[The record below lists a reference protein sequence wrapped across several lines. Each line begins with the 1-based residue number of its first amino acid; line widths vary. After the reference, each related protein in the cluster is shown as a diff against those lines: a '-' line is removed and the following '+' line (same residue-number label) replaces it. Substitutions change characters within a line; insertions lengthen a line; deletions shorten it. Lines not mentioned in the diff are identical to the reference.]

1 MVRINCVDIKKQTEI
16 NIRWVLK
23 KTHFHQFKIVEIQ
36 FSLLTKAEIINLHQ
50 TNKLLLCA
58 SLCYGDKQMF
68 TPVVIKITQAN
79 N

>member
-1 MVRINCVDIKKQTEI
+1 MG
-16 NIRWVLK
+16 LK

-36 FSLLTKAEIINLHQ
+36 FSVLIKAEIINLHQ
-50 TNKLLLCA
+50 TSKLLLCA
-58 SLCYGDKQMF
+58 SLCYGDKQIF